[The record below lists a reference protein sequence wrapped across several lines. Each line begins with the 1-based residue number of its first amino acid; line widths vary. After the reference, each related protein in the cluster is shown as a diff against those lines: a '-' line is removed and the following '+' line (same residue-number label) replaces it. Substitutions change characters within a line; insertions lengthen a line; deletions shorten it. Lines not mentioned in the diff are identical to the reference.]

1 MRVIRSRDNAL
12 FKQFASLV
20 HSSRQRHKQGLTVLD
35 GVHLVEAYGASR
47 GAPHALLASESGLT
61 HPEVRRLLAGGLM
74 PQPVVLSDALF
85 AECAAVQSPQGIA
98 AIIAI
103 PAPAPP
109 AGPLGPCLML
119 EDIQD
124 PGNLGTLLRS
134 AAAAGMPRAFLS
146 PGCALAWA
154 PRVLRASMGA
164 HFQIEL
170 YEGANLPDLAQRYE
184 GRVLGATLHGARPYF
199 EADLRG
205 AVALVIGNEGA
216 GISADLLTRVHERIH
231 IPMAPGVESLN
242 AAVAGSV
249 LMFERMRQ
257 SSR

>member
-12 FKQFASLV
+12 VKQFANLA
-20 HSSRQRHKQGLTVLD
+20 HSSRHRHKLGLTVLD
-35 GVHLVEAYGASR
+35 GVHLVEAYGAAL
-47 GAPHALLASESGLT
+47 GAPQTLLVSEGGLA
-61 HPEVRRLLAGGLM
+61 HPEVARLLVGGLM

-85 AECAAVQSPQGIA
+85 AECATVQSPLGIA

-103 PAPAPP
+103 PSPALP

-134 AAAAGMPRAFLS
+134 AAAAGLPRAFLS

-154 PRVLRASMGA
+154 PRVLRAGMGA

-170 YEGANLPDLAQRYE
+170 YEGVDLPQLARRHE
-184 GRVLGATLHGARPYF
+184 GRVLGAALHEARPYF
-199 EADLRG
+199 DADLRG
-205 AVALVIGNEGA
+205 SVALVIGNEGG
-216 GISADLLTRVHERIH
+216 GISPELLARVHERVH
-231 IPMAPGVESLN
+231 IPMAPGIESLN